1 MENKLKKGDS
11 IRCHDQ
17 EEAGTVADMLC
28 HLGIEWEFCYE
39 KDGKRGIWI
48 DILEDEK
55 HGN

>member
-28 HLGIEWEFCYE
+28 HLGIEWDFCYE

-55 HGN
+55 NGN